1 MENYEQ
7 TILDRPEWA
16 DLTDEEVIEIVRQG
30 GRDGADAVDL
40 LLERYKDLVRVKT
53 RPYFLLGADRADL
66 IQEGMIGLYKAIMA
80 YQPEKEAAFRSF
92 ADLCISRQILTAVKN
107 ATRLKHLPLNSYV
120 SLNTTL
126 NDDEEKETTMMDI
139 LAAPQ
144 EDSPE
149 DTLIGKE
156 EIKLLQKQIDKHCSQ
171 FERRVLSLYLQGY
184 DYHQIAKAMGKT
196 PKSIDNAL
204 QRIKK
209 KVQQIAA
216 EV

>member
-1 MENYEQ
+1 MANYEQ

-80 YQPEKEAAFRSF
+80 YQSDKETAFRSF

-107 ATRLKHLPLNSYV
+107 AT
-120 SLNTTL
+120 
-126 NDDEEKETTMMDI
+126 ETSAVEF
-139 LAAPQ
+139 LC
-144 EDSPE
+144 
-149 DTLIGKE
+149 L
-156 EIKLLQKQIDKHCSQ
+156 SQ
-171 FERRVLSLYLQGY
+171 
-184 DYHQIAKAMGKT
+184 
-196 PKSIDNAL
+196 
-204 QRIKK
+204 
-209 KVQQIAA
+209 
-216 EV
+216 

>member
-1 MENYEQ
+1 MENYEH
-7 TILDRPEWA
+7 TIMNRPEWA
-16 DLTDEEVIEIVRQG
+16 DLTDEEVIEIVRRG
-30 GRDGADAVDL
+30 GSDGADAVDL

-66 IQEGMIGLYKAIMA
+66 IQEGMIGLYKAIMG
-80 YQPEKEAAFRSF
+80 YRPGKDTAFRSF
-92 ADLCISRQILTAVKN
+92 ADLCIGRQILTAVKN
-107 ATRLKHLPLNSYV
+107 ATRMKHWPLNSYI
-120 SLNTTL
+120 SLNKTL
-126 NDDEEKETTMMDI
+126 NDDEEKETTMMEI

-149 DTLIGKE
+149 ETLISKE
-156 EIKLLQKQIDKHCSQ
+156 EIRTLQKRIDKHCSP
-171 FERRVLSLYLQGY
+171 FEHRVLSLYLQGY

>member
-80 YQPEKEAAFRSF
+80 YQPENI
-92 ADLCISRQILTAVKN
+92 DG
-107 ATRLKHLPLNSYV
+107 
-120 SLNTTL
+120 
-126 NDDEEKETTMMDI
+126 
-139 LAAPQ
+139 
-144 EDSPE
+144 
-149 DTLIGKE
+149 GKE
-156 EIKLLQKQIDKHCSQ
+156 CD
-171 FERRVLSLYLQGY
+171 
-184 DYHQIAKAMGKT
+184 
-196 PKSIDNAL
+196 
-204 QRIKK
+204 
-209 KVQQIAA
+209 AA
-216 EV
+216 ETSAVEFLCLP